1 MHTSRKSLTTYDT
14 KPYSEDTAMHDP
26 WRLTVKLK
34 SRKALLDYM
43 AFHKIPSAYE
53 LARRSGLKVGIVG
66 HLVSGRRTSCNPA
79 TARAIEDAMQ
89 CPPGFLFEAKMSQVV
104 TDRRQTIAA

>member
-1 MHTSRKSLTTYDT
+1 MQ
-14 KPYSEDTAMHDP
+14 DP

-43 AFHKIPSAYE
+43 AFHKIPTAYE
-53 LARRSGLKVGIVG
+53 LARRSELKVGIVG
-66 HLVSGRRTSCNPA
+66 HLVSGRRQSCSPI
-79 TARAIEDAMQ
+79 TARAIEEAMQ

-104 TDRRQTIAA
+104 GDTRQRIAA